1 MSEDPPFTPVE
12 LGVVLKAKRS
22 LTILAKIIRDKDPK
36 EVMKDPDIVALINKR
51 VKDKLDANPNLK
63 EDDARKEV
71 TEQMPNDPAFRERL
85 TPDLPQL
92 NVEQEALVV
101 GRLGSSVFSELLRI
115 QQEEKNNNNGPD

>member
-1 MSEDPPFTPVE
+1 
-12 LGVVLKAKRS
+12 
-22 LTILAKIIRDKDPK
+22 
-36 EVMKDPDIVALINKR
+36 MKDPDIVALINKR